1 MPVPVSRDQPPRVV
15 PPGGGRGDVSVMM
28 STVPVFRITRLF
40 VLLAVVIAA
49 LRCAPSPPASTTA
62 RHADNAEM
70 QTIVDADQADR
81 EPDLNTLDWAALAE
95 RDAARR
101 ERVRA
106 LLDAG
111 ALRTGRDFA
120 KAALVFQHGSTS
132 NDILLAHVLAMTA
145 VAEGHAESRR
155 LAALTL
161 DRYLQQIGE
170 SQVFGTQF
178 LTTDGNDPTKWSME
192 PYDDAL
198 IPDALRAINCVESR
212 DVSERLLA
220 RLKTGDVSAPR
231 PVCPKEGE

>member
-1 MPVPVSRDQPPRVV
+1 MMP
-15 PPGGGRGDVSVMM
+15 
-28 STVPVFRITRLF
+28 TVPMFRITRLF
-40 VLLAVVIAA
+40 ALLAIVIVT
-49 LRCAPSPPASTTA
+49 LKCAPSPLSSTTA
-62 RHADNAEM
+62 PHSDNAEM
-70 QTIVDADQADR
+70 QVIVDADQADR
-81 EPDLNTLDWAALAE
+81 GPDLNELDWVAMAE

-101 ERVRA
+101 ERVRV

-111 ALRTGRDFA
+111 ELRTGRDFA
-120 KAALVFQHGSTS
+120 NAALVFQHGSTS

-145 VAEGHAESRR
+145 VAEGHVESRR

-161 DRYLQQIGE
+161 DRYLQQIGQ

-178 LTTDGNDPTKWSME
+178 STTDGNDPAKWSME

-198 IPDALRAINCVESR
+198 VPDALRAINCVESR